1 MTTIADKLI
10 RILEQNNGEFIGIH
24 DLLDQVPG
32 DEPTKYIAIRQ
43 LEQDHILVRSKD
55 CNGGRGHKRTV
66 YLIRLRR
73 LSPCGKS

>member
-1 MTTIADKLI
+1 MTTIPDALI
-10 RILEQNNGEFIGIH
+10 QIIELNGGQYTGINDLIEQI
-24 DLLDQVPG
+24 PG
-32 DEPTKYIAIRQ
+32 SERMKKYEIKQ
-43 LEQDHILVRSKD
+43 LEQVGILIRSTD